1 MFPVALIHEFLGYSP
16 EDWVAIF
23 TIIVMIAGGFQWLKK
38 SSHKTIDNIEQNI
51 LGPIYDEL
59 SKLNHNMQ
67 VSNEQYERAQ
77 KRLEDGDKKFIRH
90 DEQLKDHER
99 RITTLE
105 RGNHK

>member
-1 MFPVALIHEFLGYSP
+1 MFPVASVHEFLGYSP

-23 TIIVMIAGGFQWLKK
+23 TIIVMIAGGFQWVRK
-38 SSHKTIDNIEQNI
+38 SSKKTIDNIEHNI

-67 VSNEQYERAQ
+67 VSNDQYERAQ

>member
-1 MFPVALIHEFLGYSP
+1 MFPVASVHEFLGYSP

-23 TIIVMIAGGFQWLKK
+23 TIIVMIAGGFQWVRK
-38 SSHKTIDNIEQNI
+38 SSKKTIDNIEHNI

-105 RGNHK
+105 RSNHK